1 MIQEIDILIIC
12 LKKGALMKRMILC
25 ALTFFSCLYGMEKV
39 TGNQIIRYKYAGT
52 LILLALDDI
61 YQRKLVTP
69 AGITV
74 VGKMEQSVLK
84 GGSLEEK
91 PVAGDI
97 SKSANNSLLLLDS
110 ALRECFNYRFRCPD
124 EPMSL
129 IIKGKKVVLGK
140 PYDHVEIEKAD
151 GTLVFVVE
159 PDIIGSVSCPQDY
172 TYSPYRRITK
182 ATEPLVVMQ
191 DFYGDEALA
200 EGKKDLGLCYTNLL
214 EYAHEFFSENSEK
227 SIAFPILSR
236 ALGMPTDIAIE
247 VAVVSVMQFLQKS
260 HAKGKYSDIQFVVE
274 RAQDFNCY
282 KKLLD
287 QLIGS

>member
-1 MIQEIDILIIC
+1 
-12 LKKGALMKRMILC
+12 MILC
-25 ALTFFSCLYGMEKV
+25 ALMFFSCLYGMEKV
-39 TGNQIIRYKYAGT
+39 AGNQVIRYNSAGIP
-52 LILLALDDI
+52 ILLALDDI

-74 VGKMEQSVLK
+74 AGKTEQSVLERVN
-84 GGSLEEK
+84 LEKK
-91 PVAGDI
+91 PIAGDI
-97 SKSANNSLLLLDS
+97 FKSPDNALLILDP
-110 ALRECFNYRFRCPD
+110 ALRECFNYRFRCLD

-140 PYDHVEIEKAD
+140 PCDHIEMERID

-172 TYSPYRRITK
+172 TYTPYRRIAK

-191 DFYGDEALA
+191 DFYGDEALT

-227 SIAFPILSR
+227 SIAFPALSTM
-236 ALGMPTDIAIE
+236 LGMPTQIAAE
-247 VAVVSVMQFLQKS
+247 VAVASVMKFLEKS
-260 HAKGKYSDIQFVVE
+260 DAKDKYSMIQFVVE
-274 RAQDFNCY
+274 GAQDFNCY

-287 QLIGS
+287 KLIGS

>member
-1 MIQEIDILIIC
+1 
-12 LKKGALMKRMILC
+12 MKRMILC
-25 ALTFFSCLYGMEKV
+25 ALMFFSCLYGMEKV
-39 TGNQIIRYKYAGT
+39 AGNQVIRYNSAGIP
-52 LILLALDDI
+52 ILLALDDI

-74 VGKMEQSVLK
+74 AGKTEQSVLERVN
-84 GGSLEEK
+84 LEKK
-91 PVAGDI
+91 PIAGDI
-97 SKSANNSLLLLDS
+97 FKSPDNALLILDP

-129 IIKGKKVVLGK
+129 IINGQKVVLGK
-140 PYDHVEIEKAD
+140 PYDHVEMEKTE

-159 PDIIGSVSCPQDY
+159 PDIIGLENCPQDY
-172 TYSPYRRITK
+172 TYSLYRRIIK
-182 ATEPLVVMQ
+182 GTEPLVVKQ

-200 EGKKDLGLCYTNLL
+200 EGKKDLDLCYTNLL

-227 SIAFPILSR
+227 SIAFPLLSK
-236 ALGMPTDIAIE
+236 AVGMPAEIAIE
-247 VAVVSVMQFLQKS
+247 VAVASVMKFLKTS
-260 HAKGKYSDIQFVVE
+260 DAKDKYSMIQFVVE
-274 RAQDFNCY
+274 RAQDFYYY